1 LLLDRCFVAGVDG
14 DDTYV
19 VMSGGFTYRR
29 DEHREGFV
37 VTPLTGKQ

>member
-1 LLLDRCFVAGVDG
+1 LLLDRCFVDG